1 MKKKNCH
8 LKKKRHLKNAKE
20 KKTLTNINYS
30 EDLGTI
36 KMMLLNSEISLKVK
50 NLKKYKKTGIKL
62 CKFKGCE

>member
-1 MKKKNCH
+1 MLNK
-8 LKKKRHLKNAKE
+8 

-50 NLKKYKKTGIKL
+50 KKIQKKKWHKIM
-62 CKFKGCE
+62 